1 MTDNRVPRV
10 KMLERHFNSSNWK
23 NGRSIEYTVA
33 ELKTLTDDVTEML
46 RRGPSLIE
54 IEAPVTVVGDLHGQY
69 EDLMRILMIHEKTK
83 GKKAQDFTGRKYIF
97 LGDYVDQ
104 GKYSLECIVLL
115 WV

>member
-33 ELKTLTDDVTEML
+33 ELKTLTDDATEML

-83 GKKAQDFTGRKYIF
+83 KEEGSRLHWKKIH
-97 LGDYVDQ
+97 LP
-104 GKYSLECIVLL
+104 
-115 WV
+115 W